1 MRRSVPS
8 EAMPH
13 IIVKLWP
20 GKSDSQKQRL
30 TELIMSG
37 VTQALGYTEEAV
49 SVAFEEVAPAE
60 WKLKVFEPDI
70 VEKWSTLTKT
80 PGYRM
85 SG

>member
-1 MRRSVPS
+1 
-8 EAMPH
+8 MPH

-37 VTQALGYTEEAV
+37 VTQALGYSEEAV

-70 VEKWSTLTKT
+70 VEKWSTLTKM

>member
-1 MRRSVPS
+1 
-8 EAMPH
+8 MPH

-37 VTQALGYTEEAV
+37 VTQALGYSEEAV

-60 WKLKVFEPDI
+60 WKLKVFEPGI
-70 VEKWSTLTKT
+70 VEKLSTLTKT